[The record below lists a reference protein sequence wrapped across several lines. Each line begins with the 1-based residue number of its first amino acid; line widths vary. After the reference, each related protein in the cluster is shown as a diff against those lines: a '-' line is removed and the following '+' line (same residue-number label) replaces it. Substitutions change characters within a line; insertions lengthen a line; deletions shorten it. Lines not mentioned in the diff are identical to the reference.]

1 MRTDK
6 RQSGFTLIELMIT
19 VAIVGILA
27 TIAYPSYQE
36 YVRRANRADAQAA
49 MLEDAQFLERFFTTS
64 NPSTYSGAD
73 LPKQQSPESGT
84 PKYSITT
91 AAASPTGFR
100 IQAVPADGYEDPKCG
115 TLTIDQTG
123 AKTASGTGTLADCW
137 KN

>member
-1 MRTDK
+1 MQDK

-27 TIAYPSYQE
+27 MIAYPGYQE
-36 YVRRANRADAQAA
+36 YVRRANRADAQAI

-84 PKYSITT
+84 RKYSITT
-91 AAASPTGFR
+91 SAATATGFT
-100 IQAVPADGYEDPKCG
+100 IQAVPVDGYEDPKCG

-123 AKTASGTGTLADCW
+123 AKTESGTGTLTDCW

>member
-1 MRTDK
+1 MHTGK
-6 RQSGFTLIELMIT
+6 RQSGVTLIELMIT
-19 VAIVGILA
+19 VAIIGILA

-36 YVRRANRADAQAA
+36 YVRRANRADAQAI
-49 MLEDAQFLERFFTTS
+49 MLENAQFMERFFTT
-64 NPSTYSGAD
+64 NGTYSGAD

-84 PKYSITT
+84 AKYTLPDPAGT
-91 AAASPTGFR
+91 ATGYL
-100 IQAVPADGYEDPKCG
+100 IQAVPAGDYEDPKCG